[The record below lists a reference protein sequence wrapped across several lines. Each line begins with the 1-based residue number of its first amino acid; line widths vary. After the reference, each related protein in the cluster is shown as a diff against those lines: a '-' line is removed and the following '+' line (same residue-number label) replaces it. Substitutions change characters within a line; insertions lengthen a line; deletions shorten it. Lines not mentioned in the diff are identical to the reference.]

1 MAFRPKETEP
11 MSNSTS
17 PTNLGRRKA
26 LRVIGQGVVGA
37 VVLARASDAFA
48 VKCDAEIDGKSKKM
62 RKALQYVEKS
72 KQKGKNC
79 ANCMQWI
86 KPAEGEKC
94 GGCKLFSGPVDPEG
108 YCLSYAPMKS

>member
-1 MAFRPKETEP
+1 MP
-11 MSNSTS
+11 MNNAKNQ
-17 PTNLGRRKA
+17 PNLARRQA

-37 VVLARASDAFA
+37 VVLAKTSDAFA

-79 ANCMQWI
+79 ANCLQYI
-86 KPAEGEKC
+86 EPKKGEKC
-94 GGCKLFSGPVDPEG
+94 GGCKLFSGPVEPEG
-108 YCLSYAPMKS
+108 YCLSYAPAKK